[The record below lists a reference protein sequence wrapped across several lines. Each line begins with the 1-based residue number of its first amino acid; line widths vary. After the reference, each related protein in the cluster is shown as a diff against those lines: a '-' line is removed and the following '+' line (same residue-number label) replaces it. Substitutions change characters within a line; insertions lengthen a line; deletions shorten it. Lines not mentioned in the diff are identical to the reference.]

1 MKKYLLINAVLFLFY
16 VQAIAQEIKHCA
28 AVEKI
33 ALLHD
38 ASTSETNYKSIY
50 KTNSAQKVA
59 KRILLV
65 PVVVH
70 VLYRTP
76 AQNISDDLIHLQL
89 SILNRDFRRTNTDTS
104 ETPAAFK
111 SIAADCEIEF
121 CLAKQDPNG
130 NATNGI
136 IRKETSLNEIG
147 NSDKFFQSGMG
158 GDDIWDRN
166 SYLNI
171 WVCEIQT
178 NGGLLGFSTVPI
190 YNPLRDRDGVVI
202 DYRYFGRSS
211 NIHFNKGRTC
221 THEVGH
227 WFDLFHIWGDDGGLC
242 IGSDS
247 IADTPNQTTEHSGKP
262 AFPNLD
268 SCSYEFPGTMYMN
281 YMDYTD
287 DGSMNLFT
295 EGQKQRMWTAIETTF
310 RDSLKISKGCIPTSS
325 EGNEILVYPN
335 PSSSGFKI
343 YFYLNSPATYTL
355 TVHDMLGRI
364 IQQHTLENVQVTTE
378 LLDLAAYANG
388 VYILQ
393 IDSADKQLVK
403 KLIKN

>member
-1 MKKYLLINAVLFLFY
+1 MKKYLLINAVLFFLV
-16 VQAIAQEIKHCA
+16 VQISAQDIKHCA

-33 ALLHD
+33 SLLHE
-38 ASTSETNYKSIY
+38 AFTSESNFRSIS
-50 KTNSAQKVA
+50 KTIPSQKLA
-59 KRILLV
+59 KKILLV

-70 VLYRTP
+70 VLYRSPT
-76 AQNISDDLIHLQL
+76 QNISDELIHLQL
-89 SILNRDFRRTNTDTS
+89 SILNRDFRRTNTDTTES
-104 ETPAAFK
+104 PAAFK

-147 NSDKFFQSGMG
+147 NSDKFFQSSMG

-178 NGGLLGFSTVPI
+178 NGGLLGFSTLPN

-211 NIHFNKGRTC
+211 NSHFNKGRTC

-268 SCSYEFPGTMYMN
+268 SCSNAFPGTMFMN

-287 DGSMNLFT
+287 DVSMNMFT
-295 EGQKQRMWTAIETTF
+295 KGQKQRMWTAIETTF

-364 IQQHTLENVQVTTE
+364 IQQKSMENVQVTTE
-378 LLDLAAYANG
+378 LLDLSDNANG